1 MKHYDYPLRI
11 PTQRQYNKDPT
22 TLTTR
27 VEIGQESKRRNRQR
41 HGRLLGDS
49 VQYCLSPPLPPLW
62 PLSLLT
68 HNNTHRNTNIVKY
81 LVMMHR
87 FKYHTSRLVL
97 FKFKLKLSQIRVI
110 LTTFCPKNHI
120 LALKV

>member
-1 MKHYDYPLRI
+1 MMAPLRI
-11 PTQRQYNKDPT
+11 KCFFLSWMNSKRVLN
-22 TLTTR
+22 R

-49 VQYCLSPPLPPLW
+49 VQYCPSPPLPPLW

-68 HNNTHRNTNIVKY
+68 HNITHRNTNIVKY

-110 LTTFCPKNHI
+110 MTTFCPKNHI
-120 LALKV
+120 LALKI